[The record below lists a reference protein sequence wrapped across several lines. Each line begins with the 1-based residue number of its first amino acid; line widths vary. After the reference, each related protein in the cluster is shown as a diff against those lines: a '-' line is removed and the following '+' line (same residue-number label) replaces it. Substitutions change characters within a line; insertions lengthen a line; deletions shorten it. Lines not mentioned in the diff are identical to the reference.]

1 MRRVRA
7 LTAALV
13 ATGLLPHS
21 VTATT
26 LPAGQ
31 TPAVKII
38 TEPAAAPAV
47 APAAQLP
54 AAPSSPVP
62 ATGETAAPAAEA
74 APAEPPKPVLPT
86 LIAKV
91 NLTTQTM
98 VVVVNG
104 KPTHT
109 WKVSSGADGYATPV
123 GNFKPDWMAKMWY
136 SRQYDN
142 APMPHAVFF
151 KGGAAIHATT
161 SIGRLG
167 TAASHGC
174 VRLAPANAEAF
185 FKLVTRHGLSMT
197 RVVVS
202 GRAPVYEDRIAR
214 RDRTTGSRSSRQAS
228 SQPQQGMGAYQA
240 QRVQVA
246 SSRQLVYP
254 GDAPR
259 YAVPAGA
266 TAANR
271 TPYWVRY

>member
-1 MRRVRA
+1 MRRAHA
-7 LTAALV
+7 LTAAL
-13 ATGLLPHS
+13 AAAGLLPQM
-21 VTATT
+21 VAATT
-26 LPAGQ
+26 LTAGPPP
-31 TPAVKII
+31 TVRII
-38 TEPAAAPAV
+38 TEPASTASAAPA
-47 APAAQLP
+47 APGP
-54 AAPSSPVP
+54 ATAISPVP
-62 ATGETAAPAAEA
+62 GAGEPAAPAAEA
-74 APAEPPKPVLPT
+74 TPAEPPKPVVPT
-86 LIAKV
+86 LIARV

-98 VVVVNG
+98 VVEVNG

-109 WKVSSGADGYATPV
+109 WKISSGAAGYATPV
-123 GNFKPDWMAKMWY
+123 GTFKPDWMAKMWY

-174 VRLAPANAEAF
+174 VRLAPGNAETF
-185 FKLVTRHGLSMT
+185 FKLVGRHGLAMT
-197 RVVVS
+197 RVVVT
-202 GRAPVYEDRIAR
+202 GRAQVYEDRIAR
-214 RDRTTGSRSSRQAS
+214 RDRINGVRASGQAS
-228 SQPQQGMGAYQA
+228 YQPQRGIGAAQA

-254 GDAPR
+254 GDAAR